1 MATFHV
7 NEIATITGGT
17 IIQGNKDRTINKI
30 STSSKVGDSD
40 TLFVPI
46 VGERVDAHDFIADAY
61 KQGIRVT
68 LTSKEEIAAG
78 TDDMIYIKVNH
89 TVDALQRLGE
99 HHRDQSEVPIIGITG
114 SVGKTTT
121 KEMIAA
127 ALSTRCNV
135 LKTIGNMNSQVG
147 LPQMML
153 MLEDAHEVG
162 IIEMGMSEFGEM
174 ERIAKVAKPNMAVV
188 TNIGV
193 SHIGQLKTQENIR
206 KEKLNIVNYFTEYSI
221 LLLNGDDPL
230 LLEVYEEYSKDNKS
244 VKDNDSVNNNNSVK
258 EKTQSNG
265 SVDLSEMTRRSLNK
279 ATVYT
284 FGTNPNCTIYADN
297 IKTDGE
303 STTFTFHYKEGTQE
317 ALVDEVTLSVLGKHN
332 ILNALAALFFAI
344 QLGIDPK
351 ASKEGLKE
359 YKPIAMRGE
368 IEKING
374 FTIIDDTYNASPDS
388 MKGAIHVIMDMPK
401 EHKKFIVFADILELG
416 DISKKCHYEVGEYLA
431 KQCKLEKACGKDS
444 AFIDEVITV
453 GEEAKHILDGVQ
465 ENAEDINIK
474 SFMDRDE
481 VFQYIKTHLTKGD
494 VILLKGS
501 RGMKL
506 DLIVKRLKEELR

>member
-17 IIQGNKDRTINKI
+17 IIKGNNDRTIFKI
-30 STSSKVGDSD
+30 STNSKVGDSD

-61 KQGIRVT
+61 RQGIRVT
-68 LTSKEEIAAG
+68 LTSKDEIAEG
-78 TDDMIYIKVNH
+78 TEDMVYIKVNH
-89 TVDALQRLGE
+89 TVEALQRLGE
-99 HHRDQSEVPIIGITG
+99 YHRDHSNVPIIGITG

-127 ALSTRCNV
+127 AFSTRSNV

-153 MLEDAHEVG
+153 MLEDTHEVG

-174 ERIAKVAKPNMAVV
+174 ERIAKVAKPKMAVV

-206 KEKLNIVNYFTEYSI
+206 KEKLNIVNYFTEDSI
-221 LLLNGDDPL
+221 LLLNGDDQL
-230 LLEVYEEYSKDNKS
+230 LLEIYDEYRKDNS
-244 VKDNDSVNNNNSVK
+244 SVK
-258 EKTQSNG
+258 EKTQNNG

-279 ATVYT
+279 ASVYT
-284 FGTNPNCTIYADN
+284 FGTNPDCTIYADN

-303 STTFTFHYKEGTQE
+303 STTFTFHYKNGTKE
-317 ALVDEVTLSVLGKHN
+317 ELVDDITLSVLGKHN
-332 ILNALAALFFAI
+332 ILNALAAIFFAI
-344 QLGIDPK
+344 QLGIDPL
-351 ASKEGLKE
+351 AAKEGLKE

-368 IEKING
+368 IEKVNG
-374 FTIIDDTYNASPDS
+374 ITIIDDTYNASPDS

-431 KQCKLEKACGKDS
+431 KQCKIEKACGKES
-444 AFIDEVITV
+444 TFIDEVITI
-453 GEEAKHILDGVQ
+453 GEEAKYILDGVR
-465 ENAEDINIK
+465 ENGEDINTK
-474 SFMDRDE
+474 SFMERE
-481 VFQYIKTHLTKGD
+481 EAFKYIKTNLTKRD

-506 DLIVKRLKEELR
+506 DLIVERLKEELVKC

>member
-7 NEIATITGGT
+7 SEIATITGGT
-17 IIQGNKDRTINKI
+17 IIKGNKDRTIHKI
-30 STSSKVGDSD
+30 STNSKEGDMD

-46 VGERVDAHDFIADAY
+46 VGERVDAHDFISDAY
-61 KQGIRVT
+61 QQGIRVT
-68 LTSKEEIAAG
+68 LTSKDAIAEG
-78 TDDMIYIKVNH
+78 TEDMVYIRVNH

-99 HHRDQSEVPIIGITG
+99 YHRDHSKIPIIGITG

-127 ALSTRCNV
+127 ALSARCNV

-153 MLEDAHEVG
+153 MLEDSHEVG

-206 KEKLNIVNYFTEYSI
+206 KEKLNIANYFTEDSI

-230 LLEVYEEYSKDNKS
+230 LMELYDEYSKINSTDN
-244 VKDNDSVNNNNSVK
+244 
-258 EKTQSNG
+258 EKTQRFAN
-265 SVDLSEMTRRSLNK
+265 VTLSELTRISLNK
-279 ATVYT
+279 ASVYT
-284 FGTNPNCTIYADN
+284 FGTTPNCTIYADN

-303 STTFTFHYKEGTQE
+303 STTFTFHYKEGSKE
-317 ALVDEVTLSVLGKHN
+317 ELVDNITLSVLGKHN

-344 QLGIDPK
+344 QLGVDPMD
-351 ASKEGLKE
+351 AKEGLRE

-368 IEKING
+368 IEKVNG
-374 FTIIDDTYNASPDS
+374 FTVIDDTYNASPDS
-388 MKGAIHVIMDMPK
+388 MKGAIHVIMDIPK

-416 DISKKCHYEVGEYLA
+416 EHSRKCHYEVGEYLA
-431 KQCKLEKACGKDS
+431 KQCQLAKASGKES
-444 AFIDEVITV
+444 ALIDEVLTI
-453 GEEAKHILDGVQ
+453 GEEAKYILDGVCDNG
-465 ENAEDINIK
+465 EGIITK

-481 VFQYIKTHLTKGD
+481 VFQYLKSHFVKGD
-494 VILLKGS
+494 AILLKGS

-506 DLIVKRLKEELR
+506 DLIVKRLKDELMYMGKDEIR

>member
-7 NEIATITGGT
+7 SEIATITGGT
-17 IIQGNKDRTINKI
+17 IIKGNKDRTIHKI
-30 STSSKVGDSD
+30 STNSKVGDMD

-68 LTSKEEIAAG
+68 LTSKDSIAED
-78 TDDMIYIKVNH
+78 TEDMVYIKVNH

-99 HHRDQSEVPIIGITG
+99 YHRDHSKVPIIGITG

-127 ALSTRCNV
+127 ALSTRCDV

-153 MLEDAHEVG
+153 MLTDTHEVG

-206 KEKLNIVNYFTEYSI
+206 KEKLNIVNYFTEESI

-230 LLEVYEEYSKDNKS
+230 LLEIYDEYARINRSSN
-244 VKDNDSVNNNNSVK
+244 
-258 EKTQSNG
+258 EKTQRVASL
-265 SVDLSEMTRRSLNK
+265 DLSERTRSSLDK
-279 ATVYT
+279 ASVYT
-284 FGTNPNCTIYADN
+284 FGTTSNCTIYADN
-297 IKTDGE
+297 IRTDGE
-303 STTFTFHYKEGTQE
+303 TTTFTVHYKEGSKE
-317 ALVDEVTLSVLGKHN
+317 AIVDEITLSVLGKHN
-332 ILNALAALFFAI
+332 ILNALVALFFATL
-344 QLGIDPK
+344 LGVDLVAAK
-351 ASKEGLKE
+351 KGLRE

-368 IEKING
+368 IEKVNG
-374 FTIIDDTYNASPDS
+374 ITVIDDTYNASPDS
-388 MKGAIHVIMDMPK
+388 MKGAIHVMMDIPK

-416 DISKKCHYEVGEYLA
+416 EHSRKCHYEVGEYLA
-431 KQCKLEKACGKDS
+431 KQCQLAKASGKE
-444 AFIDEVITV
+444 AAYIDEVLTV
-453 GEEAKHILDGVQ
+453 GEEAKYILDGVRDH
-465 ENAEDINIK
+465 EEGISTK

-481 VFQYIKTHLTKGD
+481 VFEYLKKHFVKGD
-494 VILLKGS
+494 AILLKGS

-506 DLIVKRLKEELR
+506 DLIVKRLKEELMYL

>member
-17 IIQGNKDRTINKI
+17 IIKGNNDRSIHKI
-30 STSSKVGDSD
+30 STNSKVGDSD

-68 LTSKEEIAAG
+68 LTSKEEIADG

-99 HHRDQSEVPIIGITG
+99 YHRDHSKVPIIGITG

-127 ALSTRCNV
+127 ALSTKCNV

-153 MLEDAHEVG
+153 MLEDTHEVG

-206 KEKLNIVNYFTEYSI
+206 KEKLNIVNYFTEDSI

-230 LLEVYEEYSKDNKS
+230 LLEIYEEYSKDNG
-244 VKDNDSVNNNNSVK
+244 SVK
-258 EKTQSNG
+258 EKTQNNG
-265 SVDLSEMTRRSLNK
+265 SVDLSEMTRSSLNK
-279 ATVYT
+279 ASVYT
-284 FGTNPNCTIYADN
+284 FGTNSHCTIYADN

-303 STTFTFHYKEGTQE
+303 STMFTFHYKEGTKE
-317 ALVDEVTLSVLGKHN
+317 ALVGEITLSVLGKHN
-332 ILNALAALFFAI
+332 ILNALVALFFAI
-344 QLGIDPK
+344 QLGIDPL
-351 ASKEGLKE
+351 AAKEGLKE

-368 IEKING
+368 IEKVNG
-374 FTIIDDTYNASPDS
+374 ITIIDDTYNASPDS

-401 EHKKFIVFADILELG
+401 EHKKFIVFADVLELG
-416 DISKKCHYEVGEYLA
+416 DISRKCHYEVGEYLA
-431 KQCKLEKACGKDS
+431 KQCKLEKACGKES
-444 AFIDEVITV
+444 TFIDEVITI
-453 GEEAKHILDGVQ
+453 GEEAKYILDGIR
-465 ENAEDINIK
+465 ENGEGINTK
-474 SFMDRDE
+474 SFMDRE
-481 VFQYIKTHLTKGD
+481 EAFHYIKTQLTKGD

-506 DLIVKRLKEELR
+506 DLIVKRLKEEL